1 MLYNFKNLDS
11 VKIRESADKLEN
23 SLTSSSDQSS
33 DVCGRKLADEIVA
46 LKSFLPDTV
55 KQPLDILK
63 YLSSNKRYTAFP
75 NYFVALR
82 IFLTIPVTV
91 ASGERSFS
99 RLKLI
104 KNYLR
109 STMHQD
115 RLNHLAIIAIERDL
129 SRKQNFDT
137 ILHDFAARK
146 ARKVRFF

>member
-1 MLYNFKNLDS
+1 MLILFFVLPDVRGRGRGRDMTTSRLQKISGLRILRKTTGFNIILDKAIQSLEPRFKQLEENNSLFNVFYNFKSLDS

-82 IFLTIPVTV
+82 IF
-91 ASGERSFS
+91 
-99 RLKLI
+99 
-104 KNYLR
+104 
-109 STMHQD
+109 
-115 RLNHLAIIAIERDL
+115 
-129 SRKQNFDT
+129 
-137 ILHDFAARK
+137 
-146 ARKVRFF
+146 

>member
-1 MLYNFKNLDS
+1 MTLSKQ
-11 VKIRESADKLEN
+11 ADKFES

-33 DVCGRKLADEIVA
+33 DVCGGKLADEIVA

-63 YLSSNKRYTAFP
+63 YLSSKKSYTAFR

-82 IFLTIPVTV
+82 IFLTIPITV
-91 ASGERSFS
+91 VSGERSFS
-99 RLKLI
+99 CFKLI

-115 RLNHLAIIAIERDL
+115 RLYHLAIIAIERDL

-137 ILHDFAARK
+137 ILHGFATRK